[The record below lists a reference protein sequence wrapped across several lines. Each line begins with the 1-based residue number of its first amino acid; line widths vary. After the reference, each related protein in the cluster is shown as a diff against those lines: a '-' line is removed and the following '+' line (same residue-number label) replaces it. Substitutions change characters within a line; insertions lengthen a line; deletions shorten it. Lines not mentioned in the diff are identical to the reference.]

1 MTTTTI
7 TIDGNRIHD
16 IASFY
21 EEINRVFMAEED
33 WKLAPSLDALHDMLY
48 GAYGATQG
56 HESISR
62 VWENIEKSQA
72 DLGVEATIAYYQE
85 KLRHPEIFNVQA
97 IRKSLHSLQQNAGPT
112 YFDIVLEIIAEHPH
126 IKLQAA

>member
-1 MTTTTI
+1 MQTKTI
-7 TIDGNRIHD
+7 TIEGQRIYD
-16 IASFY
+16 IPSFY

-48 GAYGATQG
+48 CDYGATHG
-56 HESISR
+56 HESITLIWKNMDKSR
-62 VWENIEKSQA
+62 A
-72 DLGVEATIAYYQE
+72 GLGVETTVAYYQE
-85 KLRHPEIFNVQA
+85 KLRHPETFNTKK
-97 IRKSLHSLQQNAGPT
+97 IRESLHALQQNAGPT